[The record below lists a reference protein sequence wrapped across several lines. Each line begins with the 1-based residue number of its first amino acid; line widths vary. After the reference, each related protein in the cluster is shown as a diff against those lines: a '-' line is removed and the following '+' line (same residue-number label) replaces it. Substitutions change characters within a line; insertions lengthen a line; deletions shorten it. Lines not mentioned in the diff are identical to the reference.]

1 MSSLLQA
8 REIGFAF
15 GGRRVLD
22 AVSCSFERGWTAIV
36 GPNGAG
42 KSTLLRLLAGL
53 APPLQGEV
61 WLDGAP
67 LRQWSARERGQR
79 VAWLGQGGETS
90 GDLTVRET
98 VMLGRMPHT
107 GLFTAPRAEDDAAV
121 ERAMSD
127 TECAPWAERRL
138 IELSGGERQRAL
150 LARALA
156 TEAPVLLLDEPTTH
170 LDPPHQVALARLA
183 RRWAEQRVVVSVMHD
198 LALALAADRV
208 IVLVAGRIAALG
220 APHEAALQ
228 AAVRSAFSNA
238 VRIEQRE
245 GRISVMP
252 DL

>member
-1 MSSLLQA
+1 MNSVLQA
-8 REIGFAF
+8 RELGFAF
-15 GGRRVLD
+15 GGRRALD

-53 APPLQGEV
+53 APPLQGQV
-61 WLDGAP
+61 WLDGTP
-67 LRQWSARERGQR
+67 LLQWSTRERGQR
-79 VAWLGQGGETS
+79 VAWLGQGGEIS

-107 GLFTAPRAEDDAAV
+107 GLFVAPRAEDDAAV
-121 ERAMSD
+121 VRAMAD

-208 IVLVAGRIAALG
+208 LVLVAGRIAALG
-220 APHEAALQ
+220 KPADAALQ
-228 AAVRSAFSNA
+228 AAVRRAFSDA
-238 VRIEQRE
+238 VRIEQRD
-245 GRISVMP
+245 GRLSVMP